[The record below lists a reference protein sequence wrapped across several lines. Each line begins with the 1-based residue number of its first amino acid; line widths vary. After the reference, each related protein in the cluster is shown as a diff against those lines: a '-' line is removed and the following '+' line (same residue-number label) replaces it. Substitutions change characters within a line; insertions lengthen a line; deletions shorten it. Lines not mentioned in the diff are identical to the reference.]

1 MTARRP
7 SVDKIKPSGQRK
19 PPQRAR
25 ARSLAATKSRRAEK
39 AALTTH
45 TDPRSH
51 AYPAGIERAAA
62 VGGVARPAVQVG
74 PGLEINNVEDTH
86 RILAAAS
93 VAPMVQ
99 LGPSLQIKDVQ
110 DAHRML
116 AAALTADAA
125 ITVDIGEVT
134 AVDTAGVQ
142 LLVAFQSDAARRGVS
157 VQFRGT
163 SAALTHAMTVLGLGA
178 AIHIPYAHD

>member
-1 MTARRP
+1 MDNT
-7 SVDKIKPSGQRK
+7 KPSEKRK
-19 PPQRAR
+19 PPQRAG
-25 ARSLAATKSRRAEK
+25 ARPPTAATKSRRAEK

-51 AYPAGIERAAA
+51 AYPAGVERAAA
-62 VGGVARPAVQVG
+62 
-74 PGLEINNVEDTH
+74 
-86 RILAAAS
+86 S
-93 VAPMVQ
+93 VVPMVQ
-99 LGPSLQIKDVQ
+99 LGPSLQIKDVE
-110 DAHRML
+110 DAHRIL
-116 AAALTADAA
+116 AAGLAADAA
-125 ITVDIGEVT
+125 ITVDIGQVG

-142 LLVAFQSDAARRGVS
+142 LLVAFQRDAARRGVS